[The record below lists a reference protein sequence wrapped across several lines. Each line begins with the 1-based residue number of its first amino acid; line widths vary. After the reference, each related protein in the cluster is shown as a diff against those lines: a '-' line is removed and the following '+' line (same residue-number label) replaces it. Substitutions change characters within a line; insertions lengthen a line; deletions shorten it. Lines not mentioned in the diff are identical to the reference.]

1 MFTAALDGGD
11 HQPWPQERLTITPL
25 GRAVLAGT
33 VDWLSLRPPA
43 RWLGGVLIP
52 RAGPWLA
59 RWDGERGIG
68 GALLN
73 GPRVQG
79 CAACQA
85 DQCCWRCILSRA
97 CATATLP
104 FCR

>member
-1 MFTAALDGGD
+1 MMEREPLPWLSDLLFRFIVENIRRVEQPVFTAAFDGGD

-52 RAGPWLA
+52 RAGLCW
-59 RWDGERGIG
+59 RWD
-68 GALLN
+68 ASTAS
-73 GPRVQG
+73 
-79 CAACQA
+79 AA
-85 DQCCWRCILSRA
+85 RC
-97 CATATLP
+97 
-104 FCR
+104 